1 MTKKEFVSLLGEQA
15 RADMTKTGILASL
28 TTAQG
33 ILESGYGTREL
44 AVNANNIFGMKPWY
58 IQSTAKVYCMHC
70 KGRYRLTNL
79 FSNGMFQKML
89 FIFGRRQKTIFGCT
103 K

>member
-1 MTKKEFVSLLGEQA
+1 MTEKEFVSLLGEQA

-44 AVNANNIFGMKPWY
+44 AVNANNIFGMKAGRP
-58 IQSTAKVYCMHC
+58 IGAARHTQRKRTNRSRTAKS
-70 KGRYRLTNL
+70 T
-79 FSNGMFQKML
+79 Q
-89 FIFGRRQKTIFGCT
+89 
-103 K
+103 

>member
-15 RADMTKTGILASL
+15 RADMAKTGILASL

-44 AVNANNIFGMKPWY
+44 AVNANNIFGMKAELSGNKLAVRLGRPDL
-58 IQSTAKVYCMHC
+58 H
-70 KGRYRLTNL
+70 KGNERTEAERRSLHN
-79 FSNGMFQKML
+79 NGSVPK
-89 FIFGRRQKTIFGCT
+89 I
-103 K
+103 

>member
-15 RADMTKTGILASL
+15 RADMAKTGILASL

-44 AVNANNIFGMKPWY
+44 AVNANNNFGMK
-58 IQSTAKVYCMHC
+58 A
-70 KGRYRLTNL
+70 
-79 FSNGMFQKML
+79 
-89 FIFGRRQKTIFGCT
+89 
-103 K
+103 

>member
-15 RADMTKTGILASL
+15 RADMEKTGILASL

-44 AVNANNIFGMKPWY
+44 AVNANNIFGMKAELSGNNWPVSY
-58 IQSTAKVYCMHC
+58 THLRAHE
-70 KGRYRLTNL
+70 TD
-79 FSNGMFQKML
+79 
-89 FIFGRRQKTIFGCT
+89 
-103 K
+103 